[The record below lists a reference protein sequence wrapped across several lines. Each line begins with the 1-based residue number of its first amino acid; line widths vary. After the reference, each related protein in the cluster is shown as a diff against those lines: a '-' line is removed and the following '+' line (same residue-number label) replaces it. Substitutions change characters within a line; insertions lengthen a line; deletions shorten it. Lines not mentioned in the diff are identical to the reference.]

1 MGIFK
6 NDQTLIQNITLE
18 SLVEDYKAPWY
29 RGDDYLEGA
38 LEAVIDTT
46 ANYNM
51 IIESVMTNEL
61 GYLEEYKEDIVYTE
75 ASVEG
80 FVLAI
85 KKFLYKIWEKISS
98 LCKSFMMFIDK
109 QTKSDKAFLNKY
121 KKEIF
126 GKTLTDFEFDGYTF
140 TIDDGKIKTA
150 MELCNNMPDDTG
162 NNTTSMKNFKNSQG
176 HNIKDPA
183 KSTADMEDKIE
194 VLRANIC
201 KAISDKSKATKLGQS
216 EFMKELFSAF
226 RNGLEDKEPIGDK
239 IEVGTIAQEMQTSAD
254 TRKKVNNLYRESKR
268 IIDEASRTIER
279 EQKSHMNKTT
289 DDINKTGDDSIDKT
303 KKGKDAHNLQM
314 SRMSYL
320 LGWTHR
326 SKSLLIAINGA
337 ALAAL
342 KQRSKQNKALIIA
355 IANYKYEP
363 K

>member
-1 MGIFK
+1 
-6 NDQTLIQNITLE
+6 
-18 SLVEDYKAPWY
+18 
-29 RGDDYLEGA
+29 
-38 LEAVIDTT
+38 
-46 ANYNM
+46 
-51 IIESVMTNEL
+51 
-61 GYLEEYKEDIVYTE
+61 
-75 ASVEG
+75 
-80 FVLAI
+80 
-85 KKFLYKIWEKISS
+85 
-98 LCKSFMMFIDK
+98 MFIDK

-126 GKTLTDFEFDGYTF
+126 GKTLTDFEFDGYKF
-140 TIDDGKIKTA
+140 TIDSGRIKKA
-150 MELCNNMPDDTG
+150 MELCNNMPNDT
-162 NNTTSMKNFKNSQG
+162 NTTTSMKGFKNSQSY
-176 HNIKDPA
+176 NIKDPA

-194 VLRANIC
+194 ALRAEIC
-201 KAISDKSKATKLGQS
+201 KAISDKCKATKLGQS

-226 RNGLEDKEPIGDK
+226 RDGYEDKEPIGDK

-254 TRKKVNNLYRESKR
+254 TRKTVNNLYRESKR
-268 IIDEASRTIER
+268 IIDDASKTIEN
-279 EQKSHMNKTT
+279 EQKSHMNRTT
-289 DDINKTGDDSIDKT
+289 DDINKTKDSVDKT
-303 KKGKDAHNLQM
+303 KSGKDAHNLQM

>member
-6 NDQTLIQNITLE
+6 NDQTLTQDITLE
-18 SLVEDYKAPWY
+18 SLVEDYKSPWY
-29 RGDDYLEGA
+29 RGEDYTEAA

-51 IIESVMTNEL
+51 IMESIMTNEL

-75 ASVEG
+75 ASVQG
-80 FVLAI
+80 FILAI

-121 KKEIF
+121 KKDIF
-126 GKTLTDFEFDGYTF
+126 GKTLTDFEFDGYVF
-140 TIDDGKIKTA
+140 TINDANIKSA
-150 MELCNNMPDDTG
+150 MELCNKIDA
-162 NNTTSMKNFKNSQG
+162 NTDMKNLKSDEYKSDNPS
-176 HNIKDPA
+176 KD
-183 KSTADMEDKIE
+183 TADMEDKIE

-201 KAISDKSKATKLGQS
+201 KAINSKCTSTKLGQS
-216 EFMKELFSAF
+216 DFMKELFRAF
-226 RNGLEDKEPIGDK
+226 RDGEEDKKPIGDRV
-239 IEVGTIAQEMQTSAD
+239 EVGALAQEMQTSAD

-268 IIDEASRTIER
+268 IIDDASKNIEISL
-279 EQKSHMNKTT
+279 KSLQNKTT
-289 DDINKTGDDSIDKT
+289 DDINKDEYSPSKGDK
-303 KKGKDAHNLQM
+303 KKGKDAHNH
-314 SRMSYL
+314 RMNILSYL

-355 IANYKYEP
+355 ISRYEYEP